1 MSQAADWFYAQFD
14 YRFRRPELLRT
25 ALTHRS
31 ASADNN
37 ERLEFVGDAVLGLA
51 IADSLYERRPGAQ
64 EGSLSRLRA
73 SLVRGSTLAA
83 LAAEIGLAERMTLG
97 AGESGSGG
105 IRRSILANALEALI
119 GAVYL
124 DGGFAAAR
132 TCVRRLF
139 AGRLASLPEAEALL
153 DPKTRLQEL
162 AQSRGFGLPVYEL
175 TAVSGRPHE
184 QVFEVVC
191 AVAGLDR
198 NGHGTGSSRRRAEQA
213 AAQRV
218 LEEAGGG

>member
-1 MSQAADWFYAQFD
+1 LSQAADWFQAQFD
-14 YRFRRPELLRT
+14 YRFRRPELLKT

-31 ASADNN
+31 AGADNN
-37 ERLEFVGDAVLGLA
+37 ERLEFIGDAVLGLA

-83 LAAEIGLAERMTLG
+83 LAAEIGLDQRLTLG
-97 AGESGSGG
+97 AGESRSAG
-105 IRRSILANALEALI
+105 IRRSILANALEALV

-132 TCVRRLF
+132 DCVRHLF
-139 AGRLASLPEAEALL
+139 ADRLASLPEPEALL

-162 AQSRGFGLPVYEL
+162 AQSRGLGLPVYEL

-184 QVFEVVC
+184 QIFEVEC

-198 NGHGTGSSRRRAEQA
+198 AGHGTGSSRRRAEQA
-213 AAQRV
+213 AAQRM